1 MIVWMKL
8 ENFQHELKP
17 NLSNSSNS
25 QITSNQSNITITIQG
40 IPRRNEFNLIHHYII
55 TTFVLPIIKT
65 PTNTIKF
72 QYWVEIFGAIKND

>member
-25 QITSNQSNITITIQG
+25 QITSNQSIIQG
-40 IPRRNEFNLIHHYII
+40 IPGRNEFNLTHHHII
-55 TTFVLPIIKT
+55 TTTFVLPIIKT

-72 QYWVEIFGAIKND
+72 QWVEIILG